1 MLKKYNFKGSKLV
14 GTVTDYFHY
23 CQGQSVPSKFKP
35 NSVIKK
41 IVGGYVVSERYYNNK
56 GEAYLDI
63 HYTCHGNPKTHP
75 VVPHIHRWAKD
86 ENGVLKPGKW
96 EDFQ

>member
-1 MLKKYNFKGSKLV
+1 MYGNLATSPLFNQLKIFNFNLFFFSL
-14 GTVTDYFHY
+14 H
-23 CQGQSVPSKFKP
+23 PSCE
-35 NSVIKK
+35 
-41 IVGGYVVSERYYNNK
+41 GGYVVSERYYNNK
-56 GEAYLDI
+56 GEAYLEI

-75 VVPHIHRWAKD
+75 VVPHIHRWSKD

>member
-1 MLKKYNFKGSKLV
+1 MLDQLTGGSFLIWGLQK
-14 GTVTDYFHY
+14 
-23 CQGQSVPSKFKP
+23 

-41 IVGGYVVSERYYNNK
+41 IVGGYVVSERYYNK

-75 VVPHIHRWAKD
+75 VVPHIHRWSKD